1 MTAVHDFM
9 SSLRALCFLPSVKK
23 QCIRFSFCDIQNN
36 QGLSVGYQPHLWLQM
51 ITPTL
56 NLIIQD
62 ITNPHPVIMCRKYVP
77 KIWVQHTQ
85 GGMHFQDETKMF

>member
-1 MTAVHDFM
+1 MTAERDFM

-36 QGLSVGYQPHLWLQM
+36 QGLVGYQPHLWLQM

-62 ITNPHPVIMCRKYVP
+62 ITNPQIMCRIYVP

-85 GGMHFQDETKMF
+85 GDMHFQDETKVF